1 MRATGLTKEGYRR
14 QLAQWLDLSTAK
26 AVPISL
32 LIMSRAFTLEAPDP
46 ASALALSISAMD
58 TDVVTE
64 VMIEAASKEERET
77 ASYRAMKLE
86 SLERQNELI
95 EQEHRRREE
104 ALKKKKAAEA
114 AEVSHSLRS
123 NCRKRRF
130 YRDVDCAA
138 V

>member
-1 MRATGLTKEGYRR
+1 MTPSSRLSYTLLQEGYRR

-64 VMIEAASKEERET
+64 VMIEAASKEERNT
-77 ASYRAMKLE
+77 ASYRCVITQMCT
-86 SLERQNELI
+86 QNL
-95 EQEHRRREE
+95 
-104 ALKKKKAAEA
+104 
-114 AEVSHSLRS
+114 
-123 NCRKRRF
+123 CRIL
-130 YRDVDCAA
+130 
-138 V
+138 